1 MRTVELAVA
10 ILGCIGMIACVPV
23 VAAKSKAERVGFFV
37 SPMGEPFRIS
47 PESDQRPFVT
57 WFASAD
63 RNKDGKLDGMEF
75 RADAE
80 RFFRS
85 LDVDHDGRIGATEM
99 RRYEEEIVPEIHTP
113 TLGRSQPTIASLMN
127 GAGGAGGRRMG
138 RPDPEQLKKKLR
150 ELEAKRPQGL
160 ELFGLLS
167 IPHPVASA
175 DRNLNFVI
183 SDSEFSSAADERF
196 ASLDRD
202 GDGLFTPTDAR
213 LVLHERQRRR

>member
-85 LDVDHDGRIGATEM
+85 LDVDHDGRIGAIAADHRFSDERSG
-99 RRYEEEIVPEIHTP
+99 RRGRSTNGQARSGATEEEAARAGSQAPARTGIVRAAFYP
-113 TLGRSQPTIASLMN
+113 ASC
-127 GAGGAGGRRMG
+127 GVGG
-138 RPDPEQLKKKLR
+138 P
-150 ELEAKRPQGL
+150 ELELRDQRFRIFQRCRRTFRV
-160 ELFGLLS
+160 FG
-167 IPHPVASA
+167 P
-175 DRNLNFVI
+175 RWRWFVHAYGR
-183 SDSEFSSAADERF
+183 AARF
-196 ASLDRD
+196 A
-202 GDGLFTPTDAR
+202 
-213 LVLHERQRRR
+213 